1 MLQRIQSIWLL
12 LASACA
18 IVSFKVPFYS
28 GTNKEGIPSF
38 KLVPDAD
45 HFVLMLLTIVVA
57 VLSLVSIFLYRNRTT
72 QLRIVLLTMFVQIG
86 LLAFYIKETMSFI
99 TGTYALTSILQV
111 LILVF
116 LFLAIRGINHDN
128 KLIRDSDRLR

>member
-18 IVSFKVPFYS
+18 IVSFKVPFFS

-38 KLVPDAD
+38 NLVPDAD

-57 VLSLVSIFLYRNRTT
+57 VLSLVCIFLYRNRTT
-72 QLRIVLLTMFVQIG
+72 QMRIVLLTMFIQIG
-86 LLAFYIKETMSFI
+86 LLAFYIKETMAFI